1 MEAQKIKNLDFKPL
15 PPHLVLQ
22 LDNAASD
29 NKNRYVFMFL
39 SLLTTLGVFITIEV
53 GFLLVGHTHED
64 IDGTYRRM
72 SSNLKSKDI
81 YSLSEM
87 MDTYRTIEEK

>member
-1 MEAQKIKNLDFKPL
+1 
-15 PPHLVLQ
+15 
-22 LDNAASD
+22 
-29 NKNRYVFMFL
+29 MFL

-53 GFLLVGHTHED
+53 GFLLVGHIHED

-81 YSLSEM
+81 YSLPEM
-87 MDTYRTIEEK
+87 MVTYRIIEENQVFHLH